1 MVGINIDNNIKVT
14 DDYEPGDTLMQVTN
28 NQLISDAVYFVVC
41 NASGESKHYS
51 LVPIMTHY
59 QDSIEASFNSMS
71 NLISYYRRQ
80 KVYFTKCDVSI
91 SVRLEK

>member
-14 DDYEPGDTLMQVTN
+14 DDYEPGDALMQVVN
-28 NQLISDAVYFVVC
+28 DQLVGDAVYFVVC
-41 NASGESKHYS
+41 NTSSGSKHYS
-51 LVPIMTHY
+51 LVPIMTRY
-59 QDSIEASFNSMS
+59 QDSFESSFNSMS

-91 SVRLEK
+91 SVKLDK